1 MCRHQLSSFKEV
13 CVFTHSER
21 ESIQLKI
28 QVLKSLLHQ
37 LLEVNLIT
45 LNPVLQALAAHFQ
58 QLRGFGHVAAAGPK
72 DFADCLPL
80 HILHMTVQGDLLC
93 WSAFFRHLR
102 GARERC
108 PACRRRMLDRWHE
121 DVFRRE
127 HRAVGGD
134 NVHGVLNYM
143 LELPHIAGPLV
154 LLKQIQGVQMQV
166 GDIFAQLFVEL
177 HDELLGQQGDVLP
190 AAPAEAER

>member
-72 DFADCLPL
+72 DFADSAYDRSGRPPL
-80 HILHMTVQGDLLC
+80 LERVF
-93 WSAFFRHLR
+93 SASK
-102 GARERC
+102 RC
-108 PACRRRMLDRWHE
+108 PGAVSRLPPE
-121 DVFRRE
+121 D
-127 HRAVGGD
+127 
-134 NVHGVLNYM
+134 
-143 LELPHIAGPLV
+143 AGPL
-154 LLKQIQGVQMQV
+154 
-166 GDIFAQLFVEL
+166 A
-177 HDELLGQQGDVLP
+177 
-190 AAPAEAER
+190 